1 MTVPAK
7 PSTIQQPAPGPQDPV
22 ARNLEPPK
30 PDRLEIAMKAKDD
43 AIAREKSANDLLQQS
58 LQNTQQLNE
67 QLREQNQRMI
77 DEASAMRDLV
87 ANQIQS
93 QQESALPAV
102 PKPGKATEV
111 DITSLLNQHQ
121 EKTLNSVKEVL
132 APFAAKI
139 ADMSA
144 NEDRRTFD
152 KLKGAEFGQTFGL
165 SDDQHAATKDIMKQH
180 GTLQYAQ
187 AAALLPGELAIKKPE
202 PSVQEPQPPIPAVTQ
217 PALPTPQPRTPAP
230 AATTPTARIPEPT
243 KEYSNEEMIQAAN
256 NARTQGNKKEADD
269 ILYARIKQGTQD
281 PHNQFGGHFK
291 GKKQEERTV
300 G

>member
-22 ARNLEPPK
+22 ARNLEPEK
-30 PDRLEIAMKAKDD
+30 PDRLERAMKAKDD
-43 AIAREKSANDLLQQS
+43 AIAREKAANDLLQQS

-67 QLREQNQRMI
+67 QLREQNQRML

-87 ANQIQS
+87 ANQIES
-93 QQESALPAV
+93 QQKLGEPAV
-102 PKPGKATEV
+102 PQPGKATEV
-111 DITSLLNQHQ
+111 DITNLLNQHQ

-187 AAALLPGELAIKKPE
+187 AAALLPGELAIKRPE
-202 PSVQEPQPPIPAVTQ
+202 PSVTQPQPQLPAAQQ
-217 PALPTPQPRTPAP
+217 PATLTPQPRTPAP

-243 KEYSNEEMIQAAN
+243 KEYSKEEIIQAAN
-256 NARTQGNKKEADD
+256 NARSQGNKREADA
-269 ILYARIKQGTQD
+269 ILYKRITEGTQD
-281 PHNQFGGHFK
+281 PHNQFGGHFT
-291 GKKQEERTV
+291 GQKQEKPAGT
-300 G
+300 